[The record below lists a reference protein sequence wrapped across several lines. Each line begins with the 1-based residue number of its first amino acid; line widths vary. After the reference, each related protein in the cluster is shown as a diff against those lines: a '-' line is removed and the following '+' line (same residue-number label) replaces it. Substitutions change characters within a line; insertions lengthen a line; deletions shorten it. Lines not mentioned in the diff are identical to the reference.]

1 MVGSGQDVL
10 RSHSRSLNLIS
21 RAIDIVL
28 IWTGFVL
35 AHQAID
41 LEWRFKSSVLF
52 MVSLIAFQFLGEV
65 FGLYLP
71 LRNKTALSA
80 VLRLLAVILL
90 MQVVLAVGAWASR
103 QPYLVSERMLFVW
116 WMVFGG
122 MPMILLRLILRYLL
136 VRVRK
141 RGYNVKLAA
150 VVGNGEAALKLINKL
165 HENSWLGIET
175 YGIYANSDTP
185 DAAVPYRGDLQT
197 VVEDAR
203 SGVIDHVY
211 IALPMTQEDQIRDL
225 VDALMDSTVS
235 IFFIPDI
242 FAFNLMNA
250 RQDNICGLPAISL
263 VDGPLSVAGSIIK
276 RLVDIFGSL
285 AILMAIAVPMIVIAA
300 AVKITSDGPVIFRQ
314 QRYGVDGKAI
324 SVWKFRTMTT
334 MDNGDFIRQ
343 ATVNDSRLT
352 SIGGFL
358 RRTSLDELPQF
369 FNVLQG
375 HMSIVGPRPHAVAH
389 NEFYRKQ
396 IKGYMMRHKVKPGI
410 TGWAQVH
417 GYRGET
423 DTLEKMQK
431 RIEYDLEYISNW
443 SLWMDIRILFMTII
457 GGFMGKNAY

>member
-1 MVGSGQDVL
+1 
-10 RSHSRSLNLIS
+10 LIS

-35 AHQAID
+35 AHQIID
-41 LEWRFKSSVLF
+41 LEWSYKSSVLF
-52 MVSLIAFQFLGEV
+52 MVSLITFQFLGEV

-80 VLRLLAVILL
+80 VIRLLAVIML
-90 MQVVLAVGAWASR
+90 MQAVLAVGAWASR
-103 QPYLVSERMLFVW
+103 QPYLISERMLFVW

-122 MPMILLRLILRYLL
+122 MPMILLRLILRYAL
-136 VRVRK
+136 VYLRK
-141 RGYNVKLAA
+141 RGYNSKQAA
-150 VVGNGEAALKLINKL
+150 VVGNGDAAQKLIKKL
-165 HENSWLGIET
+165 RENPWMGIEI
-175 YGIYANSDTP
+175 YGIYVNSETSSGTAP
-185 DAAVPYRGDLQT
+185 FRGDLDA
-197 VVEDAR
+197 VVEAAR
-203 SGVIDHVY
+203 CGVIDHVY

-250 RQDNICGLPAISL
+250 RQDSICGLPAISL

-285 AILMAIAVPMIVIAA
+285 AILIVIAMPMMMIA
-300 AVKITSDGPVIFRQ
+300 LAVKITSDGPVIFRQ

-324 SVWKFRTMTT
+324 SVWKFRSMTT
-334 MDNGDFIRQ
+334 MDNGDCIRQ

-389 NEFYRKQ
+389 NEFYRTQ

-443 SLWMDIRILFMTII
+443 SLWMDIKILFMTII